1 MISLLPARLSNCL
14 YARGCIKPRQV
25 RICLINLGRFPWT
38 AEGESRRIRS
48 QIVPDQMPGNKRI
61 QNGSH
66 KNIKKRD
73 EIRVSSR
80 FFTTKRFTAR
90 LILPFDSITYRDVH
104 FKSVNATDFL
114 SLKKTER
121 LCDLDDEPTTIY

>member
-1 MISLLPARLSNCL
+1 
-14 YARGCIKPRQV
+14 
-25 RICLINLGRFPWT
+25 LGRFPWT